1 MITHSEIE
9 TIEFAKKFAKNLKGG
24 EVLAL
29 EGELGAGKTTF
40 IKGLA
45 EGLKVADTI
54 TSPTFVLLKEYKGKI
69 NDKKISFVHVDAYRA
84 DDIEDIKSVG
94 IEDYLNRNDVILA
107 IEWAEKIKEILP
119 KSTINISFL
128 HIKEKERKISTP

>member
-1 MITHSEIE
+1 MITHSEE
-9 TIEFAKKFAKNLKGG
+9 QTIEFAKKFANDLKGG

-45 EGLKVADTI
+45 EGLKVVDTI

-69 NDKKISFVHVDAYRA
+69 NDKKISFVHVDAYRV

-94 IEDYLNRNDVILA
+94 IEDYLGREDVILA
-107 IEWAEKIKEILP
+107 IEWAEKIKDILP
-119 KSTINISFL
+119 ESTINVSFR
-128 HIKEKERKISTP
+128 HIKEKEREISTP